1 LSTAALDAP
10 RQQARVSPE
19 ARVAVCSVDTQLLRR
34 LVVSANDVHAVIFA
48 TSGEVMKSARLSDSS
63 LGNLPVLAP
72 GYDRAGVTPGIVHLG
87 VGAFH
92 RAHQAVYVE
101 ECLAAG
107 ETGWGIVGVSLRSPD
122 TRDALAPQDGLYT
135 LAVRSSGGE
144 KLQVIGSIGSM
155 LVAPE
160 NPGAVLAALTD
171 PRTRIVTL
179 TITEKAYLRNAAGGL
194 DAGHPDIVHDLE
206 NPASPRT
213 AHGFLAE
220 ALSMRRA
227 AGIAP
232 FTALCCDNLPAN
244 GATLHRL
251 LAEFAALRD
260 ASLARHIADDVA
272 FPSSMVDRIVPATT
286 DADRARIAGRLG
298 VEDAWPVMTE
308 PFRQW
313 VIEDNFPGGRPAW
326 EKFGV
331 TMVSDVRPFEDMKLR
346 LLNGSHSAIA
356 YLGLLSGHAT
366 VDRAF
371 ADPAIR
377 QFVDALWAEAIPTLP
392 EDAGL
397 DTSAYT
403 AQLAERF
410 SNTALAHR
418 TAQIANDGSQKLP
431 QRIIAPAIER
441 IDAGGLPA
449 HLALVIAAW
458 IAACAARG
466 KTLPE
471 NHFTDPLDAPMTAL
485 ADRDVSAIEIV
496 KAVFDLTGFAEGHDE
511 RQTLI
516 EFVAAHLA
524 HLRNGGVAV
533 ALAALDIRNP

>member
-1 LSTAALDAP
+1 MTAG
-10 RQQARVSPE
+10 S
-19 ARVAVCSVDTQLLRR
+19 
-34 LVVSANDVHAVIFA
+34 
-48 TSGEVMKSARLSDSS
+48 LSDKMLRS
-63 LGNLPVLAP
+63 LPEQVATP
-72 GYDRAGVTPGIVHLG
+72 RYDRAAVTPGIVHLG

-92 RAHQAVYVE
+92 RAHQAAYIDD
-101 ECLAAG
+101 CLAAG
-107 ETGWGIVGVSLRSPD
+107 ETGWGIVGVSLRSAD

-135 LAVRSSGGE
+135 LAIRSSGEE
-144 KLQVIGSIGSM
+144 KLGVIGSILSM

-160 NPGAVLAALTD
+160 SPDAVLSALAD

-179 TITEKAYLRNAAGGL
+179 TITEKAYLRAAGGGL
-194 DAGHPDIVHDLE
+194 DAAHPDIVHDLAK
-206 NPASPRT
+206 PDTPRT
-213 AHGFLAE
+213 AHGFLTE
-220 ALSMRRA
+220 ALARRRS
-227 AGIAP
+227 AGVPP
-232 FTALCCDNLPAN
+232 FTVLCCDNLPSN

-251 LAEFAALRD
+251 LVEFATLRD
-260 ASLARHIADDVA
+260 ASLARHIAEEVA

-286 DADRARIAGRLG
+286 DADRARITGQLG

-308 PFRQW
+308 PFSQW
-313 VIEDNFPGGRPAW
+313 VIEDRFPSGRPAW

-331 TMVSDVRPFEDMKLR
+331 TMVDDVGPFEDMKLR

-366 VDRAF
+366 VDHAF

-377 QFVDALWAEAIPTLP
+377 SFVDALWAEAASTLP

-397 DTSAYT
+397 DTNAYT
-403 AQLAERF
+403 SELAERF

-431 QRIIAPAIER
+431 QRIVASALECLE
-441 IDAGGLPA
+441 AGTELV
-449 HLALVIAAW
+449 HLTLVVAAW

-471 NHFTDPLDAPMTAL
+471 GHFTDPLDSALTAL
-485 ADRDVSAIEIV
+485 LSQHLPANETVT
-496 KAVFDLTGFAEGHDE
+496 AVFDLAGFARDHAE

-516 EFVAAHLA
+516 ELVAVHLV
-524 HLRNGGVAV
+524 HLRRDGPTLAF
-533 ALAALDIRNP
+533 AALGIDGNGPGIE

>member
-1 LSTAALDAP
+1 MTSRRLSNDTVQALPA
-10 RQQARVSPE
+10 S
-19 ARVAVCSVDTQLLRR
+19 VAVP
-34 LVVSANDVHAVIFA
+34 A
-48 TSGEVMKSARLSDSS
+48 
-63 LGNLPVLAP
+63 
-72 GYDRAGVTPGIVHLG
+72 YDRAAIAPGIVHLG

-92 RAHQAVYVE
+92 RAHQAAYVDD
-101 ECLAAG
+101 CLAAG
-107 ETGWGIVGVSLRSPD
+107 ETEWGIVGVSLRSPD

-135 LAVRSSGGE
+135 LAIRSSGE
-144 KLQVIGSIGSM
+144 EELRVIGSIGSL

-160 NPGAVLAALTD
+160 DPGAVLTALTD

-179 TITEKAYLRNAAGGL
+179 TITEKAYLRAAGGGL
-194 DAGHPDIVHDLE
+194 DAAHPDIAHDLA
-206 NPASPRT
+206 NLHLPKT
-213 AHGFLAE
+213 AHSFLTE
-220 ALSMRRA
+220 ALARRRA
-227 AGIAP
+227 AGTPP
-232 FTALCCDNLPAN
+232 FTVLCCDNLPTN
-244 GATLHRL
+244 GTTLHRL
-251 LAEFAALRD
+251 LIEFAKLRD
-260 ASLARHIADDVA
+260 ALPGTSDDARLAEHIANEVA

-286 DADRARIAGRLG
+286 DADRARIAGELG
-298 VEDAWPVMTE
+298 IEDAWPVMTE

-313 VIEDNFPGGRPAW
+313 VVEDNFPAGRPAW
-326 EKFGV
+326 QKFGV
-331 TMVSDVRPFEDMKLR
+331 TMVRDVGPFEDMKLR
-346 LLNGSHSAIA
+346 LLNGAHSAIA

-397 DTSAYT
+397 DTRTYT

-431 QRIIAPAIER
+431 QRIIASAVECLE
-441 IDAGGLPA
+441 AGTEFV
-449 HLALVIAAW
+449 HLTLVVAAW

-471 NHFTDPLDAPMTAL
+471 NHFTDPLDAPLTAL
-485 ADRDVSAIEIV
+485 LSQELPANETVT
-496 KAVFDLTGFAEGHDE
+496 AVFDLAGFARDHAE

-516 EFVAAHLA
+516 ELVAVHLV
-524 HLRNGGVAV
+524 HLRRDGPTLAF
-533 ALAALDIRNP
+533 AALGIQSEQS

>member
-1 LSTAALDAP
+1 MPSDQTS
-10 RQQARVSPE
+10 R
-19 ARVAVCSVDTQLLRR
+19 
-34 LVVSANDVHAVIFA
+34 A
-48 TSGEVMKSARLSDSS
+48 TTTKRLSATTVQA
-63 LGNLPVLAP
+63 LPASVAP
-72 GYDRAGVTPGIVHLG
+72 PSYDRSRVTPGIVHLG

-92 RAHQAVYVE
+92 RAHQAAYVDD
-101 ECLAAG
+101 CLTAG
-107 ETGWGIVGVSLRSPD
+107 ETDWGIIGVSLRSPD

-135 LAVRSSGGE
+135 LAVRSSGE
-144 KLQVIGSIGSM
+144 EELRVIGSIGSM

-160 NPGAVLAALTD
+160 DPGAVLAALSD

-179 TITEKAYLRNAAGGL
+179 TITEKAYLRAAGGGL
-194 DAGHPDIVHDLE
+194 DAAHPDIVHDLA
-206 NPASPRT
+206 NPQRPRT
-213 AHGFLAE
+213 AHGFLTE
-220 ALSMRRA
+220 ALARRRA
-227 AGIAP
+227 AGTPP
-232 FTALCCDNLPAN
+232 FTVLCCDNLPAN
-244 GATLHRL
+244 GATLHHL
-251 LAEFAALRD
+251 LIEFAQLRD
-260 ASLARHIADDVA
+260 GSPDANSSTRLAGHIADEVA

-286 DADRARIAGRLG
+286 DADRARIAVELG
-298 VEDAWPVMTE
+298 AEDAWPVMTE

-313 VIEDNFPGGRPAW
+313 VIEDNFPAGRPSW

-331 TMVSDVRPFEDMKLR
+331 TMVGDVAPFEDMKLR
-346 LLNGSHSAIA
+346 LLNGAHSGIA

-403 AQLAERF
+403 AELTERF

-431 QRIIAPAIER
+431 QRIVASAVECME
-441 IDAGGLPA
+441 AGTEFV
-449 HLALVIAAW
+449 HLTLVIAAW

-471 NHFTDPLDAPMTAL
+471 GHFTDPIDASLTAL
-485 ADRDVSAIEIV
+485 LSQQLPANETVT
-496 KAVFDLTGFAEGHDE
+496 AVFDLAGFAGDHAE

-516 EFVAAHLA
+516 ELVAVHLV
-524 HLRNGGVAV
+524 HLRRDGPTLAF
-533 ALAALDIRNP
+533 AALGI

>member
-1 LSTAALDAP
+1 MMTSSHLSDTTLRSLAE
-10 RQQARVSPE
+10 RVS
-19 ARVAVCSVDTQLLRR
+19 
-34 LVVSANDVHAVIFA
+34 I
-48 TSGEVMKSARLSDSS
+48 
-63 LGNLPVLAP
+63 P
-72 GYDRAGVTPGIVHLG
+72 GYDRRKIAPGIVHLG

-92 RAHQAVYVE
+92 RAHQAAYVDD
-101 ECLAAG
+101 CLAAG
-107 ETGWGIVGVSLRSPD
+107 ETDWGIVGVSLRSAD

-135 LAVRSSGGE
+135 LAIRSSGKE
-144 KLQVIGSIGSM
+144 EPRVIGSIGSL

-160 NPGAVLAALTD
+160 DPGAVLAALTD

-179 TITEKAYLRNAAGGL
+179 TITEKAYLRAAGGGL
-194 DAGHPDIVHDLE
+194 DAAHADIAHDLA
-206 NPASPRT
+206 NLHFPKT
-213 AHGFLAE
+213 AHGFLTE
-220 ALSMRRA
+220 ALARRRA
-227 AGIAP
+227 AGTSP
-232 FTALCCDNLPAN
+232 FTVLCCDNLPAN

-251 LAEFAALRD
+251 LTEFAALRD
-260 ASLARHIADDVA
+260 AALGLRGGTGIAGHIANEVA

-286 DADRARIAGRLG
+286 DTDRARIAGELG
-298 VEDAWPVMTE
+298 IADAWPVMTE

-313 VIEDNFPGGRPAW
+313 VIEDNFPAGRPAW

-331 TMVSDVRPFEDMKLR
+331 TMVGDVAPFEDMKLR
-346 LLNGSHSAIA
+346 LLNGAHSGIA

-397 DTSAYT
+397 DTKTYT
-403 AQLAERF
+403 EELAERF

-431 QRIIAPAIER
+431 QRIIASAIECLE
-441 IDAGGLPA
+441 AGTEFV
-449 HLALVIAAW
+449 HLTLVVAAW

-471 NHFTDPLDAPMTAL
+471 NHFTDPLDVPLTAL
-485 ADRDVSAIEIV
+485 LSQELPANETVT
-496 KAVFDLTGFAEGHDE
+496 AVFDLAGFARDHAE

-516 EFVAAHLA
+516 ELVAVHLV
-524 HLRNGGVAV
+524 HLRRDGPTLAF
-533 ALAALDIRNP
+533 AALGI